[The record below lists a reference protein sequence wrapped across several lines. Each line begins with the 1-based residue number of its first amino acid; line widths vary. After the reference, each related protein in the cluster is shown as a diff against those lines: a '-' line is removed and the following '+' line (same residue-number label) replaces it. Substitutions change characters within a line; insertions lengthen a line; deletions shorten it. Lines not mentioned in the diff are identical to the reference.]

1 MLPMSGQLFDDPSSQ
16 WFSLQDRTEP
26 PEDESVTNSKGDI
39 IVALKYVPGEAS
51 GARKSSRKKG
61 TLMILVKEAKNL
73 PVPKGT
79 TLPDPYCKCYL
90 LPAVPSRGKQKTG
103 ICRRTTSPRWEQT
116 IVWEDLSM
124 EEVMERSLELAI
136 WDHDRIGK
144 TQDFLGG
151 ARFNLGSGRHL
162 GRNVG
167 WMDGTG
173 KEVSLW
179 QQMLDRPNFWVEGCI
194 GLRPSL
200 DTRPVQ

>member
-1 MLPMSGQLFDDPSSQ
+1 
-16 WFSLQDRTEP
+16 
-26 PEDESVTNSKGDI
+26 
-39 IVALKYVPGEAS
+39 
-51 GARKSSRKKG
+51 
-61 TLMILVKEAKNL
+61 
-73 PVPKGT
+73 
-79 TLPDPYCKCYL
+79 
-90 LPAVPSRGKQKTG
+90 
-103 ICRRTTSPRWEQT
+103 
-116 IVWEDLSM
+116 
-124 EEVMERSLELAI
+124 MERSLELAI

-151 ARFNLGSGRHL
+151 ARFDLFLKSIYYNSYSFHLFNFRFNLGSGRHL
-162 GRNVG
+162 GRNVA

>member
-1 MLPMSGQLFDDPSSQ
+1 
-16 WFSLQDRTEP
+16 
-26 PEDESVTNSKGDI
+26 
-39 IVALKYVPGEAS
+39 
-51 GARKSSRKKG
+51 
-61 TLMILVKEAKNL
+61 
-73 PVPKGT
+73 
-79 TLPDPYCKCYL
+79 
-90 LPAVPSRGKQKTG
+90 
-103 ICRRTTSPRWEQT
+103 
-116 IVWEDLSM
+116 
-124 EEVMERSLELAI
+124 MERSLELAI

-151 ARFNLGSGRHL
+151 ARFELFFFFNLIFNFFQLSYSRFNLGSGRHL

-200 DTRPVQ
+200 DTRPVQWKLSPSPVTPASEWPLTVTSTCCSAPTPTPSLPSTTFSYQSRCLWVHYLWYGHKYPISCDIDMSVTETTIFCT